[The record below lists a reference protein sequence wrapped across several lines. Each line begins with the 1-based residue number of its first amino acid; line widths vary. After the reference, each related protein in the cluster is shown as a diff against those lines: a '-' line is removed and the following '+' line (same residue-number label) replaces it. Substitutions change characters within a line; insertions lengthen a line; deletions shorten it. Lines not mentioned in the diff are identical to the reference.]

1 MIISFNTGKISSTG
15 GGSTAL
21 QQKKVTVTE
30 NGLDVVVPDAG
41 YDGLSTVYVKTYVT
55 DASGKKDFSVLGYD
69 DETSVELNE
78 MMDKEITESVKYNK
92 YSSVYLPKNTSL
104 YDLGGSYKLRYI
116 PDGTTLTRTTGYQL
130 FKDCYSLS
138 QIDLS
143 KINITVGNDARYMFN
158 NCFLLEDVIMAEGI
172 FSNVVKY
179 DYMFENAYS
188 LKSIVFPKDFFDS
201 CDYASNMFNNA
212 SKNAAEDIFL
222 DFSEVN
228 RFPTDMSGMFK
239 YCWFDEIRGLDTSNS
254 SKIAN
259 LFQSASFKTIGKLSL
274 KSMTNDDSNALTGVF
289 QNSSVV
295 TFGGFV
301 DCENVINWGVYASLQ
316 PFYYASSLTNVE
328 EMGVIKTSLF
338 LSTANKLTV
347 DSLMVFI
354 NALYDYT
361 GNGETPPD
369 ASKLVLGTTNL
380 AKLTD
385 EQIAIGVNKGW
396 TITA

>member
-1 MIISFNTGKISSTG
+1 MVISFNTGKISSTG

-69 DETSVELNE
+69 EETSVELNE
-78 MMDKEITESVKYNK
+78 NIDKEIEDSINYNRF
-92 YSSVYLPKNTSL
+92 SCVYLPKNKSINNLT
-104 YDLGGSYKLRYI
+104 DSYKLRYV
-116 PDGTTLTRTTGYQL
+116 PDGTTITNSKG
-130 FKDCYSLS
+130 FNAFSKCYSLPK
-138 QIDLS
+138 IDLS
-143 KINITVGNDARYMFN
+143 KINITVGDDAQYMFRD
-158 NCFLLEDVIMAEGI
+158 CFLLEDVIMTEGI
-172 FSNVVKY
+172 FSNVIKY
-179 DYMFENAYS
+179 NYMFENAYL

-201 CDYASNMFNNA
+201 CDYANNMFNNA
-212 SKNAAEDIFL
+212 GRNAAEDIFL

-228 RFPTDMSGMFK
+228 RFPTNMSEMFRG
-239 YCWFDEIRGLDTSNS
+239 CWFDEIRGLDTSGAI
-254 SKIAN
+254 KIDN
-259 LFQSASFKTIGKLSL
+259 LFNNAHFNTIGKLSL
-274 KSMTNDDSNALTGVF
+274 KSITNDDSNALTAVF
-289 QNSSVV
+289 QSSSVV

-301 DCENVINWGVYASLQ
+301 DCENLISWGSYAGLQ
-316 PFYYASSLTNVE
+316 PFYYASNLTNVE

-361 GNGETPPD
+361 GNGETPPA
-369 ASKLVLGTTNL
+369 ASRLVLGTTNL

-385 EQIAIGVNKGW
+385 EQKAIVTDKGW
-396 TITA
+396 VLTA